1 MWVLGG
7 DPGHVEELVRKVGA
21 RFRTATKSGGRNFRT
36 SAKICRGVEGSELTS
51 KKMHTFIPVFQ
62 ICLLP
67 CSRIGFFSNLPRKG
81 GKRVKT

>member
-1 MWVLGG
+1 MLKNWYEKLGHG
-7 DPGHVEELVRKVGA
+7 LGQLRKVGGGILGLVRKFA
-21 RFRTATKSGGRNFRT
+21 GG
-36 SAKICRGVEGSELTS
+36 GGGGSELTG

-62 ICLLP
+62 IFLLP